1 MSGTVRAEAP
11 GRLLE
16 LVRALGGSPER
27 VLAAAGVTAADFAD
41 PDRPIEVQIALR
53 LIDAAA
59 HEVGD
64 DRFGLHAGSLMDY
77 GALGVLMYAVL
88 NAPTVGTALRNFE
101 RYARSHFRGPRIRLE
116 TDGDEARLELML
128 DVADS
133 VPRRQHAEA
142 SAVVGLRIM
151 RRLIGRDW
159 RPRRVLFGHDSP
171 RDVSEHERIFG
182 APLRFRQGV
191 HVGLVFDARDLER
204 PVPDAD
210 RRLLPIIERHLD
222 ELLAK
227 PDPRDAWLGEVR
239 SAIASSIC
247 DGRLGIQAVARRL
260 GQSVRTLQR
269 RLGEQGI
276 VFRTLVEDVRREL
289 ALRYLADRRTRL
301 TDVAF
306 LVGYSEL
313 SAFGR
318 AFHRWTGSTPLA
330 MRRRL
335 TTASTTQA

>member
-27 VLAAAGVTAADFAD
+27 VLAAAGVTADDFAD
-41 PDRPIEVQIALR
+41 PDRPIEVEVVLR

-64 DRFGLHAGSLMDY
+64 DRFGLHAGSRMDY
-77 GALGVLMYAVL
+77 GALGVLTYAVL

-116 TDGDEARLELML
+116 IDGDEARLELVL
-128 DVADS
+128 DVPDG
-133 VPRRQHAEA
+133 VPRRHHAEA
-142 SAVVGLRIM
+142 AAVVGLRIM
-151 RRLIGRDW
+151 RHLIGRDW
-159 RPRRVLFGHDSP
+159 RPRRVLFAHDHP

-182 APLRFRQGV
+182 APLGFRQGI
-191 HVGLVFDARDLER
+191 HVGLVFDAADLER
-204 PVPDAD
+204 PVRDAD

-227 PDPRDAWLGEVR
+227 PDAGHAWLGDVR
-239 SAIASSIC
+239 SAIASSVC
-247 DGRLGIQAVARRL
+247 DGHPGIRAVARRL
-260 GQSVRTLQR
+260 GLSVRTLQR
-269 RLGEQGI
+269 RLGEQRT
-276 VFRTLVEDVRREL
+276 VFKTLVEDVRREL
-289 ALRYLADRRTRL
+289 ALRYLADGRTRL

-330 MRRRL
+330 MRRSL
-335 TTASTTQA
+335 TGASTTRA

>member
-11 GRLLE
+11 GRLFE

-27 VLAAAGVTAADFAD
+27 VRAAAGVAAADFTD
-41 PDRPIEVQIALR
+41 PERPIEVETALR
-53 LIDAAA
+53 LMDAAA

-64 DRFGLHAGSLMDY
+64 DHFGLHAGGLMDY
-77 GALGVLMYAVL
+77 GTLGVLTYAVL

-116 TDGDEARLELML
+116 TDGDEARLELVL
-128 DVADS
+128 DVADG

-142 SAVVGLRIM
+142 AAVVGLRIL
-151 RRLIGRDW
+151 RQLIGPDW
-159 RPRRVLFGHDSP
+159 RPRRVLFAHDRP
-171 RDVSEHERIFG
+171 RDVSEHERVFG
-182 APLRFRQGV
+182 APLRFRQGI
-191 HVGLVFDARDLER
+191 HVGLVFDARDLKR
-204 PVPDAD
+204 RVPGAD
-210 RRLLPIIERHLD
+210 RRLLPVIERHLD

-227 PDPRDAWLGEVR
+227 PEARDTWLGEVR
-239 SAIASSIC
+239 NAIASSIC
-247 DGRLGIQAVARRL
+247 DGYPGIQTVARRL
-260 GQSVRTLQR
+260 GLSARTLQR
-269 RLGEQGI
+269 RLGEERT
-276 VFRTLVEDVRREL
+276 VFKTLVEDVRREL
-289 ALRYLADRRTRL
+289 ALRYLADGRTRL

-330 MRRRL
+330 MRRSL
-335 TTASTTQA
+335 TSASTSRA

>member
-41 PDRPIEVQIALR
+41 PDRLIEVQIALR

-64 DRFGLHAGSLMDY
+64 DRFGLHAGS
-77 GALGVLMYAVL
+77 LMYAVL

-171 RDVSEHERIFG
+171 RDVSEQERI
-182 APLRFRQGV
+182 
-191 HVGLVFDARDLER
+191 
-204 PVPDAD
+204 
-210 RRLLPIIERHLD
+210 
-222 ELLAK
+222 
-227 PDPRDAWLGEVR
+227 
-239 SAIASSIC
+239 
-247 DGRLGIQAVARRL
+247 
-260 GQSVRTLQR
+260 
-269 RLGEQGI
+269 
-276 VFRTLVEDVRREL
+276 
-289 ALRYLADRRTRL
+289 
-301 TDVAF
+301 
-306 LVGYSEL
+306 
-313 SAFGR
+313 
-318 AFHRWTGSTPLA
+318 
-330 MRRRL
+330 
-335 TTASTTQA
+335 